1 MRALLIAT
9 YEMGRQPFGLA
20 SPAAWLRNAGVEVTC
35 VDLARERLRDDSVT
49 QAQLVAFFLPMHM
62 ATRLAVPV
70 IRKIRSL
77 NPSAHLCGYGLYAM
91 LNESLLR
98 DLGAHSVL
106 GAEFESDLEALA
118 IALREGT
125 PPPQPIADTALPHL
139 AFKVPDRRGL
149 PPPTSYAT
157 LHDSTGST
165 RCVGYT
171 EASRGCKHTCRHCPI
186 VPVYKGRFRVVPIN
200 IVLADIGNQ
209 VEMGVRHITFGDPD
223 FFNGPV
229 HAIEVVQ
236 RLADT
241 YPDLT
246 YDVTIKIE
254 HLLTHAK
261 YLATLR
267 DTGCAFVTSAV
278 ESFDNHVLEILNK
291 GHTSQDIARAAATC
305 RTAGLVLTP
314 TFVAFTPWTT
324 LESYCA
330 YLQAIA
336 SLDLVDAVAPIQL
349 AIRLLLPE
357 GSSLL
362 THKEV
367 AEVVGEFDKN
377 MLSYSWCHADPRV
390 DALQAEVIALV
401 GQHGTASRRA
411 IFEEIWTLAHER
423 AALHCPLLA
432 RNIQARVA
440 IPYLNEPWYC

>member
-1 MRALLIAT
+1 
-9 YEMGRQPFGLA
+9 
-20 SPAAWLRNAGVEVTC
+20 
-35 VDLARERLRDDSVT
+35 
-49 QAQLVAFFLPMHM
+49 
-62 ATRLAVPV
+62 
-70 IRKIRSL
+70 
-77 NPSAHLCGYGLYAM
+77 
-91 LNESLLR
+91 
-98 DLGAHSVL
+98 
-106 GAEFESDLEALA
+106 
-118 IALREGT
+118 
-125 PPPQPIADTALPHL
+125 
-139 AFKVPDRRGL
+139 
-149 PPPTSYAT
+149 
-157 LHDSTGST
+157 
-165 RCVGYT
+165 
-171 EASRGCKHTCRHCPI
+171 
-186 VPVYKGRFRVVPIN
+186 VPIN

-246 YDVTIKIE
+246 YDVTIKVE
-254 HLLTHAK
+254 HLLAHAK

-291 GHTSQDIARAAATC
+291 GHTSQDIARAVASC

>member
-35 VDLARERLRDDSVT
+35 VDLARERLLDDSVT

-70 IRKIRSL
+70 IGKIRSL

-98 DLGAHSVL
+98 DLGVHSAL

-118 IALREGT
+118 IALRDGT
-125 PPPQPIADTALPHL
+125 PPPQPTADTALPHL
-139 AFKVPDRRGL
+139 AFKVPDRQGL

-165 RCVGYT
+165 RSVGYT
-171 EASRGCKHTCRHCPI
+171 EASRGCRHTCRHCPI

-209 VEMGVRHITFGDPD
+209 VDMGVRHITFGDPD

-246 YDVTIKIE
+246 YDVTITVSYT
-254 HLLTHAK
+254 HL
-261 YLATLR
+261 R
-267 DTGCAFVTSAV
+267 
-278 ESFDNHVLEILNK
+278 
-291 GHTSQDIARAAATC
+291 
-305 RTAGLVLTP
+305 
-314 TFVAFTPWTT
+314 
-324 LESYCA
+324 
-330 YLQAIA
+330 
-336 SLDLVDAVAPIQL
+336 
-349 AIRLLLPE
+349 
-357 GSSLL
+357 
-362 THKEV
+362 
-367 AEVVGEFDKN
+367 
-377 MLSYSWCHADPRV
+377 
-390 DALQAEVIALV
+390 
-401 GQHGTASRRA
+401 
-411 IFEEIWTLAHER
+411 AHETDS
-423 AALHCPLLA
+423 
-432 RNIQARVA
+432 
-440 IPYLNEPWYC
+440 